1 MMKSVFAITIT
12 LIHTS
17 CCIDAF
23 QLKPKHS
30 SDIILTAS
38 KVDNNNDAPEVYP
51 LSRKKLMLIEEAK
64 RLDIYKGSYSSIGWS
79 NRLGSVITPAAIPGV
94 YTVDRPFYWNKID
107 VGCRCTI
114 IQLSSTAKDGSKELL
129 IHSPVGLDP
138 PLIDALTKLGTVTH
152 VISPNYEHVK
162 YAYQWANQYP
172 DAKIWGCPGL
182 MDKEPEVKWTGEV
195 PYGAR
200 PKGYYGQDET
210 QHNDEMWDWEEV
222 QPIHIDIESNPFTG
236 NAFFNEVV
244 YYHTP
249 SKTLL
254 TTDLYWNYP
263 RGDGVTNG
271 QLVDELRAKGINI
284 PTDND
289 SSSWE
294 LAPEVGEIPLGSKLW
309 GKVGMDKLFYPFYM
323 NLMVK
328 KDRRGEFENIA
339 RYITCSGWE
348 IETIIPAHG
357 DIVRGKE
364 LCRQVLEKHFNIQ
377 CDITSE
383 EGSNVSSSTA
393 SYGAGPPELFD

>member
-1 MMKSVFAITIT
+1 MMKSAIIIIAIA

-17 CCIDAF
+17 SFIDAF
-23 QLKPKHS
+23 HLQQTTHS
-30 SDIILTAS
+30 SNIILAAS
-38 KVDNNNDAPEVYP
+38 KDDKNNSIPEVYP
-51 LSRKKLMLIEEAK
+51 LSRKKLMLIDETK
-64 RLDIYKGSYSSIGWS
+64 RLDISKGSYSSIGWS

-114 IQLSSTAKDGSKELL
+114 IQLSSETTDGNKELL

-172 DAKIWGCPGL
+172 NAKIWGCPGL
-182 MDKEPEVKWTGEV
+182 SEKETNVKWTGEV

-200 PKGYYGQDET
+200 PEGYGQDET
-210 QHNDEMWDWEEV
+210 QHNNEMWDWEEV

-236 NAFFNEVV
+236 NAFFNEVI
-244 YYHTP
+244 YYHVP
-249 SKTLL
+249 SRTLL

-271 QLVDELRAKGINI
+271 QLVDELRTKGIDI

-328 KDRRGEFENIA
+328 KDRRGEFECIA

-383 EGSNVSSSTA
+383 EGLASTA
-393 SYGAGPPELFD
+393 SYGAGPPELFN

>member
-1 MMKSVFAITIT
+1 MMKSAIIIIAIT
-12 LIHTS
+12 LILTS
-17 CCIDAF
+17 SCIDAF
-23 QLKPKHS
+23 HLQQTTHS
-30 SDIILTAS
+30 SNIILAS
-38 KVDNNNDAPEVYP
+38 SKDDKNNDVPEVYP
-51 LSRKKLMLIEEAK
+51 LSRKKLMLIDETK
-64 RLDIYKGSYSSIGWS
+64 KIGIFKGSYSSIGWS

-114 IQLSSTAKDGSKELL
+114 IQLSSETNDGSKELL

-138 PLIDALTKLGTVTH
+138 PLIDALTKLGTVAH

-162 YAYQWANQYP
+162 YAYQWANQYQN
-172 DAKIWGCPGL
+172 AKIWGCPGL
-182 MDKEPEVKWTGEV
+182 SEKEPEVKWTGEV

-200 PKGYYGQDET
+200 PKGYNGQDET
-210 QHNDEMWDWEEV
+210 QHNNEMWDWEEV

-284 PTDND
+284 PNDND

-328 KDRRGEFENIA
+328 KDKREEFEKIA

-357 DIVRGKE
+357 DIIRGKD

-383 EGSNVSSSTA
+383 EDSASTA
-393 SYGAGPPELFD
+393 SYGAGPPELFN